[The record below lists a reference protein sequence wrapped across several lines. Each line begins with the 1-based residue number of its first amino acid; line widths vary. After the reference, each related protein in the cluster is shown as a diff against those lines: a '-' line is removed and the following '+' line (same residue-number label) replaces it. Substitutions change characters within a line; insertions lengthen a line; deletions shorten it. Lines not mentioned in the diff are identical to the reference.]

1 MNNTS
6 FRISLNQ
13 HFYPDA
19 QVRRLLGNVT
29 IGHMGP
35 IASIKKQAGVLK
47 KNAPDEVL
55 TNFICSLDEMFDI
68 SRDKETGCFVEGGFM
83 SMSQDLLNM
92 LEHIRIDVNE
102 WQQKMY
108 DACEYAEEYPEDVVD
123 GKVLQVLVAFA
134 MKVIDRLYNI
144 CFGFGQ

>member
-1 MNNTS
+1 
-6 FRISLNQ
+6 
-13 HFYPDA
+13 
-19 QVRRLLGNVT
+19 
-29 IGHMGP
+29 
-35 IASIKKQAGVLK
+35 
-47 KNAPDEVL
+47 
-55 TNFICSLDEMFDI
+55 MFDI

-123 GKVLQVLVAFA
+123 GKVPQVLVAFA